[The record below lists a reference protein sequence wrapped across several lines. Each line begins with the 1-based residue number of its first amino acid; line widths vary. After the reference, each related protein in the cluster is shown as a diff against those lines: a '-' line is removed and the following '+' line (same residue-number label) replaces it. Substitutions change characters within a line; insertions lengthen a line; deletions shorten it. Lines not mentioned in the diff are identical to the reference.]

1 MSLAVNKI
9 RLPPLESIW
18 RWPRYVSPHL
28 ADVEEECLQWSASFG
43 AFDPETQR
51 LIHDYG
57 KLKQLRSGCDLMHLF
72 FMFDEYSDQSSP
84 EEVWRQASIQIDAL
98 CHPNKPRPKG
108 EWVGGE
114 IARQFWLRLPKTATK
129 TFKRRFLE
137 TWIDYVES
145 VAQQAEHRSESRI
158 LDLES
163 YFLLR
168 RHTSGAPSTIA
179 LCEMDM
185 DIPDYVRE
193 HPILRLLETL
203 AVDLIVIGNDL
214 LSYNKEQAVGDDE
227 HNIVTVI
234 MAQFG
239 VGVQEAIDRAGELSR
254 EKTDRFNALYGLL
267 PRWVG
272 PVDLDVQRLADGM
285 AQCVSGV
292 LHWSYESHRYFG
304 TRGLVVKRTRTLR
317 LLPRTKNNMK
327 STVKSTG
334 AVGAL
339 GI

>member
-1 MSLAVNKI
+1 MLTYSACSL
-9 RLPPLESIW
+9 
-18 RWPRYVSPHL
+18 
-28 ADVEEECLQWSASFG
+28 Q
-43 AFDPETQR
+43 
-51 LIHDYG
+51 
-57 KLKQLRSGCDLMHLF
+57 
-72 FMFDEYSDQSSP
+72 
-84 EEVWRQASIQIDAL
+84 
-98 CHPNKPRPKG
+98 
-108 EWVGGE
+108 
-114 IARQFWLRLPKTATK
+114 
-129 TFKRRFLE
+129 
-137 TWIDYVES
+137 
-145 VAQQAEHRSESRI
+145 
-158 LDLES
+158 
-163 YFLLR
+163 
-168 RHTSGAPSTIA
+168 
-179 LCEMDM
+179 
-185 DIPDYVRE
+185 
-193 HPILRLLETL
+193 
-203 AVDLIVIGNDL
+203 DL

-239 VGVQEAIDRAGELSR
+239 VDVQEAIDRAGELSR

-327 STVKSTG
+327 STIKNTG